1 MIANPQINL
10 MSVEEYLE
18 WEPLQE
24 IRYEYFAGEL
34 VAMTGGTIPHNDIA
48 LNLYRALYPHV
59 RSKECRINVADVKV
73 QLASGIYFY
82 PDLVVSCD
90 QRDKDAIKLIQH
102 PKLIIEVLSPGT
114 EAYDRGKKFR
124 QYRSMPSL
132 EEYVLIDST
141 QVSVE
146 CFRRG
151 EGKVW
156 LFTPYTAGETVT
168 LESLGFSGA
177 IDQIYEDVQLQP
189 AEVESLE
196 EREN

>member
-1 MIANPQINL
+1 MIANPQL
-10 MSVEEYLE
+10 TKMTVEDYLE

-24 IRYEYFAGEL
+24 MRYEYFEGEL

-59 RSKECRINVADVKV
+59 RSKGCRINVADVKV
-73 QLASGIYFY
+73 QLSSSVYFY

-90 QRDKDAIKLIQH
+90 QRDKAAIKLIQH
-102 PKLIIEVLSPGT
+102 PKLIVEVLSPGT

-124 QYRSMPSL
+124 QYRSLPSL

-151 EGKVW
+151 EGKLW
-156 LFTPYTAGETVT
+156 LFTPYAAGEMVM

-189 AEVESLE
+189 TEVESLE